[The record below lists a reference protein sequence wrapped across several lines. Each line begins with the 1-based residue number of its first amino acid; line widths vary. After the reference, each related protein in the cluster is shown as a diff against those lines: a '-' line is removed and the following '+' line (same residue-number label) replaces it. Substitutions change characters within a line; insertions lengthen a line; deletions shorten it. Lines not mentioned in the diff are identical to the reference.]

1 MISLLSS
8 SLRYQCC
15 PKMAT
20 AIHPS
25 KGKTEP
31 SEITSTENT
40 KIINNAFAHI
50 EHAYR
55 YGCHVTREVQTC

>member
-40 KIINNAFAHI
+40 KIINNAFA
-50 EHAYR
+50 
-55 YGCHVTREVQTC
+55 